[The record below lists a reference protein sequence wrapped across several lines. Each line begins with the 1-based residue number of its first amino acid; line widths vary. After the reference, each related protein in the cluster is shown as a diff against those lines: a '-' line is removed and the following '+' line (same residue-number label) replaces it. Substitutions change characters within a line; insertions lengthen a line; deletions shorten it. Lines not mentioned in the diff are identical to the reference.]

1 MRKELDIEITDI
13 NSALF
18 SKGLISESV
27 LDKKNIETTLKAV
40 REALE
45 NESVAEETFEGFTN
59 VLRDITSKGH
69 LAQAMLDKLQDKL
82 KGERVYV
89 RLGTATGQVGSSVV
103 TPYSTTGQFGGAMLS
118 KSHTEFGI
126 SSQKMPESAT
136 ESATDSALGVEEDF
150 TITPQQPTC
159 DRESTDRNHGV
170 APEASGTLP
179 LRVFEAQESA
189 ELEEMIK
196 RAKQGKRTSEDMIDR
211 RDEEIKQLHSLCK
224 EKDEKLD
231 EVQLQLLSNKKHYIR
246 QIETAEEKKRQ
257 AEKKANI
264 ERKKAG
270 KLQQELEQA
279 KEKAQELAKKLE
291 ETEEETRQY
300 KQEAAEHK
308 KRAEQKEEEVQ
319 QAEEKVAKLQ
329 QKLKEKEESARKH
342 MEEFEFCTELAK
354 QNDEKVSQL
363 LKKIIENEEL

>member
-1 MRKELDIEITDI
+1 MRKELDIEINDI

-18 SKGLISESV
+18 SEGLISESV

-45 NESVAEETFEGFTN
+45 NESVAEKTFEGFTN

-89 RLGTATGQVGSSVV
+89 RSTGQVGSSVV

-136 ESATDSALGVEEDF
+136 DSALSVEEDF
-150 TITPQQPTC
+150 TFTPQQPTC

-196 RAKQGKRTSEDMIDR
+196 RAKQGKRTREDMIDR

-257 AEKKANI
+257 AEKKANM
-264 ERKKAG
+264 EKEKAG
-270 KLQQELEQA
+270 KLQQEIEQA
-279 KEKAQELAKKLE
+279 KEKARELAKKLE

-329 QKLKEKEESARKH
+329 QKLKEKEESAQKH